1 MTISKLKT
9 KVLVDSKSYPMLLA
23 SALFGFAAI
32 GMGIVF
38 LVTGEVK
45 SLWTVF
51 GIELLLYMLLN
62 AFSCLIVKKIGL
74 YLRKTVLLYV
84 INLILVVLLI
94 YLYSGKSLLDYKEG
108 FPAFEALIFCF
119 FSSLIL
125 ISLIRAVVNFFKEE
139 D

>member
-9 KVLVDSKSYPMLLA
+9 KDLVDSKNYPMLLA
-23 SALFGFAAI
+23 SALLGFAAI

-38 LVTGEVK
+38 FVTGEVK

-51 GIELLLYMLLN
+51 GIELLMYMLLN

-74 YLRKTVLLYV
+74 YLRKTVLFYV

>member
-1 MTISKLKT
+1 
-9 KVLVDSKSYPMLLA
+9 MLLA
-23 SALFGFAAI
+23 SALLGFAAI

-38 LVTGEVK
+38 FVTGEVK

-51 GIELLLYMLLN
+51 GIELLMYMLLN

-74 YLRKTVLLYV
+74 YLRKTVLFYV

>member
-1 MTISKLKT
+1 MTTNKLKT
-9 KVLVDSKSYPMLLA
+9 KDFVDAKNYPMYLA
-23 SALFGFAAI
+23 GILFGLTAI
-32 GMGIVF
+32 FMGIAF
-38 LVTGEVK
+38 FVTGELK

-62 AFSCLIVKKIGL
+62 AFSCLIVAKIGL
-74 YLRKTVLLYV
+74 YLRRTVLFYV
-84 INLILVVLLI
+84 INLLLVVVLI
-94 YLYSGKSLLDYKEG
+94 YLYSGKSLTEYRDG

-139 D
+139 E